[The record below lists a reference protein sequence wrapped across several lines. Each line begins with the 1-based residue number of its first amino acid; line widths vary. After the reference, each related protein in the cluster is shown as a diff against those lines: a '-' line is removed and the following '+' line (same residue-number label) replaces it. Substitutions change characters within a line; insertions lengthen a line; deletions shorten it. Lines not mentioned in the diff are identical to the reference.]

1 MRKLLPASVLAAASL
16 AAALSVA
23 ACQRSGGQSP
33 PASPGGS
40 GSPSAPSGQQRQGR
54 NTSEPAPGTS
64 LPPLG
69 TPQQGPSGASLPPL
83 N

>member
-1 MRKLLPASVLAAASL
+1 MRKLLPASVLTAAAL
-16 AAALSVA
+16 AAALSAA
-23 ACQRSGGQSP
+23 ACQQSDGHSP
-33 PASPGGS
+33 PAKPS
-40 GSPSAPSGQQRQGR
+40 GSSSPSGQQRQGR